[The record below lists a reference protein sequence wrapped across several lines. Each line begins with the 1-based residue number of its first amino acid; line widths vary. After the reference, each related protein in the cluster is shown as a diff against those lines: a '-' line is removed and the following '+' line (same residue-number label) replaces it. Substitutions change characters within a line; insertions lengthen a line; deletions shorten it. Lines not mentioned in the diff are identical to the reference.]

1 MADVHVPAE
10 KQSVGEL
17 LGQLSEDLNLLLRQ
31 EMELAKAEMNQT
43 LGETTRDLISLA
55 AGGAVAYAGL
65 LALAAA
71 AIAVLAGPVGLPIW
85 LSALIIGV
93 VVGLIGLALVKHG
106 MSGMK
111 HPPLPRRT
119 VASLKNDVR
128 WAKEQIR

>member
-1 MADVHVPAE
+1 MVDVHVPAE

-31 EMELAKAEMNQT
+31 EMELAKAEMNET
-43 LGETTRDLISLA
+43 LGEATSDLISLA

-71 AIAVLAGPVGLPIW
+71 AIAALAGPVGLPLW
-85 LSALIIGV
+85 LSALIVGV
-93 VVGLIGLALVKHG
+93 VVGVIGLAFVKRG
-106 MSGMK
+106 ISGMK

-128 WAKEQIR
+128 WAKEQIQ